1 MAMRV
6 LIVSPDA
13 GFGGLIQQTLD
24 NAGEYEPVLVVNGR
38 QALEL
43 ASKLT
48 FDLAILD
55 ADLAGFTIVELGMAL
70 QALSPNISL
79 ILIPKD
85 GHPEDFKDTDLH
97 ISGYLS

>member
-1 MAMRV
+1 MALRV

-24 NAGEYEPVLVVNGR
+24 NSGEYEPVLVVNGR

-43 ASKLT
+43 ASKLP

-55 ADLAGFTIVELGMAL
+55 ADMTGFDMVELGMAL
-70 QALSPNISL
+70 QVLSPKVCL
-79 ILIPKD
+79 ILIP
-85 GHPEDFKDTDLH
+85 GSSSTDDLT
-97 ISGYLS
+97 